1 MLKNIIAAILTII
14 IAIVAIISNSQNNTI
29 NNQNNIINS
38 QNDIINNHNNNL
50 NYYGGSHYNN
60 LLQRTDI
67 SYNDDS
73 NNIDLKSLLNNSE
86 KYNTIIHHN
95 DNYDKNLITKQ
106 WSKLPI
112 DGYYIIC
119 ILSNKLNN
127 TIVDKIMNIMTY
139 LESSKYLGSEHY
151 NDNKYYIWQKVS
163 KNIIPDSADNRDLW
177 NPNIIIKE
185 YDGFKVISD
194 DILLGGTKQRGA
206 IDLLNIL
213 PEKEF
218 VYVGP
223 YTGFAQVALALSAKL
238 NNKIATLF
246 IQKHR
251 PMMYQT
257 KLAIQLGATIYE
269 FSKNQSSLFNMR
281 KIADKYVKKQNNKHT
296 TRMFMLGFQEQEFI
310 DCLTKSLKKAIA
322 KTPLANPE
330 FNGTIWLTGGSAVL
344 TRLFYKLF
352 PKAKINVVQIGKEID
367 WYIDRE
373 RSDFYIAP
381 EKFFEP
387 AQIIPPYPSVPEYD
401 AKLWRFVLKHG
412 KPGDYIWNVA
422 GVPN

>member
-1 MLKNIIAAILTII
+1 MLKNIIAAILTIVIAI
-14 IAIVAIISNSQNNTI
+14 IAIITNSQNDTI
-29 NNQNNIINS
+29 NNQ
-38 QNDIINNHNNNL
+38 NNNL
-50 NYYGGSHYNN
+50 NYYGGSHNN
-60 LLQRTDI
+60 STNSLQKIDI

-73 NNIDLKSLLNNSE
+73 NNIDLKLLLDNSE
-86 KYNTIIHHN
+86 KYNAIIHHN
-95 DNYDKNLITKQ
+95 NNYDKNSITKQ
-106 WSKLPI
+106 WNKLPT

-127 TIVDKIMNIMTY
+127 SIVDKIMNIMTY

-163 KNIIPDSADNRDLW
+163 KNIIPDSADNQQLW
-177 NPNIIIKE
+177 NPDIIINK
-185 YDGFKVISD
+185 YKDFNVISD
-194 DILLGGTKQRGA
+194 DVLLGGTKQRGA

-257 KLAIQLGATIYE
+257 KLAIQLGANIFE
-269 FSKNQSSLFNMR
+269 FSKNKSSLFHMR
-281 KIADKYVKKQNNKHT
+281 KIANKYVKKQNNKHT

-330 FNGTIWLTGGSAVL
+330 FNSTIWLTGGSAVL

-352 PKAKINVVQIGKEID
+352 PKARINVVQIGKEID

-381 EKFFEP
+381 EKFFES

-422 GVPN
+422 GIPDE